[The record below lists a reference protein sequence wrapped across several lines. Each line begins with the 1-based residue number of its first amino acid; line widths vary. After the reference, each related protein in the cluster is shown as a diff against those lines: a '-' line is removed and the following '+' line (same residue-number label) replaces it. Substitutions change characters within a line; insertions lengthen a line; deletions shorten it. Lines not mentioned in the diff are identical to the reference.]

1 MKISYPLIFSAI
13 FRRVIDQNPKSRSKA
28 KYHPFGGCNST
39 YASFG
44 KACIWLHAQ
53 NPDMAA
59 FPDIPTYVND
69 WRMRNG
75 QERDVLQTVT
85 FQNQTVTCKSSGNKL
100 NNVTLCVAE
109 KEGHSWPGANIGCSK
124 LAPQLNCTNDI
135 DASNA
140 VWNFFE
146 SLV

>member
-1 MKISYPLIFSAI
+1 M
-13 FRRVIDQNPKSRSKA
+13 
-28 KYHPFGGCNST
+28 
-39 YASFG
+39 
-44 KACIWLHAQ
+44 
-53 NPDMAA
+53 
-59 FPDIPTYVND
+59 ND
-69 WRMRNG
+69 WRIRNG